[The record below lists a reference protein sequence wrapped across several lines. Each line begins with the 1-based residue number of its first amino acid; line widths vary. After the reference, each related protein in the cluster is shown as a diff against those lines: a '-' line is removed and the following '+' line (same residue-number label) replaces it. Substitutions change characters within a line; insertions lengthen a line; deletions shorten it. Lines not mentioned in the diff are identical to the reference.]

1 VPSAG
6 IAFGLL
12 ELLLGVGLVAA
23 SQRMSR
29 QAHDAGGL
37 LLAVHLA
44 LQVLG
49 VVLALYGLLQVSFA
63 LV

>member
-6 IAFGLL
+6 IAFGLI
-12 ELLLGVGLVAA
+12 ELLLGVGLMAA

-29 QAHDAGGL
+29 QAHDAGDL

-49 VVLALYGLLQVSFA
+49 IVLALYGLLRLVFA

>member
-1 VPSAG
+1 MPSAG

-12 ELLLGVGLVAA
+12 ELLLGIGLIAA

-29 QAHDAGGL
+29 RAHEAGSP
-37 LLAVHLA
+37 LLAVHFA

-49 VVLALYGLLQVSFA
+49 VVLALYGLLQLLFA